1 MGVALTL
8 FFIISI
14 PTSLR
19 KFLVC
24 TFLVSLDV
32 SLWRF
37 EIKDC
42 SYTLDS
48 CRSQAEMPEVDVL
61 ADRNFSMSFPSAA
74 GTYISVSVI

>member
-8 FFIISI
+8 FCIISI
-14 PTSLR
+14 PTGLR
-19 KFLVC
+19 KFLVY

-48 CRSQAEMPEVDVL
+48 CRSQAEMHEVDVL
-61 ADRNFSMSFPSAA
+61 ADRNFSTSFSSAP
-74 GTYISVSVI
+74 GRCISVSVI